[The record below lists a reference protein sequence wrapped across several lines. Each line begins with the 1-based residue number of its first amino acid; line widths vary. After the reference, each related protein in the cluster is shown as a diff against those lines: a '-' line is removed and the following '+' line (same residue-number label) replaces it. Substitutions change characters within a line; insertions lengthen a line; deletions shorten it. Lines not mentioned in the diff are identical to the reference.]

1 MALHLYNSLS
11 RRLEPFEPLAPP
23 RVTFYICG
31 PTVWTYAHVGN
42 FRTFVLGDMLA
53 RYLEYSGYQVFQIMN
68 ITDVDDRLINA
79 AAEGGK
85 TLTEHT
91 RPFIEAFEED
101 RDYLRIRPA
110 DAYPRATESIPSMV
124 SLVQRLMDRGLAYRA
139 DDGSVYFAVSRFA
152 TYGRLTQVDK
162 RELKTGARVASDEY
176 DKEHPS
182 DFALWKAATSLDERV
197 GAAWDAPFGR
207 GRPGWHLECSA
218 MALRELTERFGV
230 ETLDIHAG
238 GKDLKFPHHEN
249 EIAQSE
255 GVTGK
260 PFARC
265 WVHGEFLTVEGT
277 KMSKRFGNYLTPR
290 DLREEGIDP
299 ATVRLLM
306 CQTHY
311 RQELNFSD
319 KGLRDAREAGDR
331 IAGLYDRL
339 VEVAGDE
346 EQSSGAGDELE
357 AAFREAMDDD
367 LNAPRAVAAVLT
379 FVRRANRALD
389 GGEWKARDAVSAR
402 LVLDA
407 VLDVLQIRPVGEEAV
422 DVELARWVEQR
433 LTERREARQA
443 RNFQLADEIR
453 DELTARGIELED
465 TAEGTR
471 WRLSKAARTG

>member
-182 DFALWKAATSLDERV
+182 DFALW
-197 GAAWDAPFGR
+197 
-207 GRPGWHLECSA
+207 
-218 MALRELTERFGV
+218 
-230 ETLDIHAG
+230 
-238 GKDLKFPHHEN
+238 
-249 EIAQSE
+249 
-255 GVTGK
+255 
-260 PFARC
+260 
-265 WVHGEFLTVEGT
+265 
-277 KMSKRFGNYLTPR
+277 
-290 DLREEGIDP
+290 
-299 ATVRLLM
+299 
-306 CQTHY
+306 
-311 RQELNFSD
+311 
-319 KGLRDAREAGDR
+319 
-331 IAGLYDRL
+331 
-339 VEVAGDE
+339 
-346 EQSSGAGDELE
+346 
-357 AAFREAMDDD
+357 
-367 LNAPRAVAAVLT
+367 
-379 FVRRANRALD
+379 
-389 GGEWKARDAVSAR
+389 
-402 LVLDA
+402 
-407 VLDVLQIRPVGEEAV
+407 
-422 DVELARWVEQR
+422 
-433 LTERREARQA
+433 
-443 RNFQLADEIR
+443 
-453 DELTARGIELED
+453 
-465 TAEGTR
+465 
-471 WRLSKAARTG
+471 